1 MIFDEAIGW
10 MGAFFL
16 LLAFVL
22 VSFTIIDTE
31 GWLFPLFNLAGSLGI
46 VYISLRKKAYPPA
59 VLNIIWG
66 LVALVSLIGLLF

>member
-16 LLAFVL
+16 LFAFVL

-31 GWLFPLFNLAGSLGI
+31 GLLFPLFNLVGSLGI

-59 VLNIIWG
+59 ILNIIWG

>member
-16 LLAFVL
+16 LFAFVL
-22 VSFTIIDTE
+22 VSFTIINTE
-31 GWLFPLFNLAGSLGI
+31 SLLFPLFNLVGSLGI

-59 VLNIIWG
+59 ILNIIWG